1 MQVVTYIS
9 VCFIISI
16 IELCVALY
24 LSLSLPLSLEFS
36 LELLMYYELLSLSI
50 LLLLTVEAV
59 GFTARSPDTSK
70 SNNSLIIFSRIE
82 TNVGDGYNE
91 KTGKFRCKIPGLYF
105 FIAVILRNLGST
117 SYSYCHIR
125 VNDKNTVFAYAH
137 SKDSNEHPSGAAHL
151 SVQLKEEDEVY
162 LGNCHGVD
170 RIDGGSHFSGFMI
183 SHT

>member
-1 MQVVTYIS
+1 MCRS
-9 VCFIISI
+9 LSLFPS
-16 IELCVALY
+16 
-24 LSLSLPLSLEFS
+24 LSLSLGFS
-36 LELLMYYELLSLSI
+36 LELLMHYELLSLSI
-50 LLLLTVEAV
+50 LLLLTAEAV
-59 GFTARSPDTSK
+59 GFTATIPDTSK
-70 SNNSLIIFSRIE
+70 SNDSLIIFSRIE
-82 TNVGDGYNE
+82 TNFGDGYNE

-162 LGNCHGVD
+162 LGECRGVD
-170 RIDGGSHFSGFMI
+170 QFNPGTHFSGFMI
-183 SHT
+183 SHI